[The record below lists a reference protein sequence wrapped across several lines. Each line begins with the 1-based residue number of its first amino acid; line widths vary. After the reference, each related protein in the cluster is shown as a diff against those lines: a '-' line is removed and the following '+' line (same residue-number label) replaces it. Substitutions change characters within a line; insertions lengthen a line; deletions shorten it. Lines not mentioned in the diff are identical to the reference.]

1 MENDGN
7 NLSITNNNG
16 NTPTR
21 PPLPPS
27 RHSNPTIPINQTVA
41 RVSQTDARALA
52 RRTSSALSIASS
64 MGDAGPDPQRRTL
77 SADSS
82 LSEYSVISDDSN
94 DSNEL
99 MTIALL
105 NHGSIS
111 NQSLS
116 SSIISRIG
124 DQKFYEWRETYS
136 SWKKFDEY
144 RKQKLFTDVDL
155 IVEGHTFSCHKA
167 VLCASCLY
175 FEALFSGKWKNG
187 SGDGGKIAIPG
198 ISAEVMEILIGYI
211 YTKDVQVTQKNVEFL
226 LPAADQFGILGV
238 TKRCCEILRANICAE
253 NCIGI
258 RQFALWNNQRHLV
271 EYAMSY
277 ILSHIDKVSDDSQEF
292 LEIESD
298 LLFQF
303 LASDELNVKSEEN
316 AFEILIKWVEHKKDE
331 RKKVLLNVLKTVR
344 MGLMDPDYFMTKVKS
359 HELVKENPELRP
371 IIKDAMKALYDLSS
385 NSQTR
390 LVGSNV
396 TSPYIRPRLPHEIL
410 FAVGGWSGG
419 SPTNCIETYDCR
431 AETWVNLSQWYG
443 INEERPRAYHGLVFY
458 KKQFYIIG
466 GFDGQNY
473 FNSVRK
479 FDLVNLKCSEEAPMK
494 HRRCYVSCTILGNK
508 IYALGGMDG
517 QRRLGNAECYDISKK
532 EWTLLPE
539 MTEKR
544 SDADASAMNER
555 VYIAGG
561 FNGNECL
568 NSVEF
573 FSHQVNQ
580 WTRITPMKSKRSGVS
595 LITLDCKLY
604 AVGGFDGTNR
614 LRSVEYYCP
623 VLNTWQQVANMIN
636 PRSNFGIEVLDGQ
649 IIAVGGFNGFQTT
662 FNVEAYD
669 ATTDD
674 WYELRDMH
682 VFRSA
687 LSCCVIKDIPMK
699 HMKDFAAPRDDLV

>member
-1 MENDGN
+1 MENE
-7 NLSITNNNG
+7 
-16 NTPTR
+16 PPR
-21 PPLPPS
+21 PPLS
-27 RHSNPTIPINQTVA
+27 RQNSNNNNNQNNNNVAVVNPIVNQAVA
-41 RVSQTDARALA
+41 RISQTDARDALA
-52 RRTSSALSIASS
+52 RRTSSAISVASS
-64 MGDAGPDPQRRTL
+64 MGDAGPDPIQRRTL

-82 LSEYSVISDDSN
+82 RSEFSVLSDDSN
-94 DSNEL
+94 DSNDL

-105 NHGSIS
+105 NHSSIS

-124 DQKFYEWRETYS
+124 DQKFFEWRETYS

-155 IVEGHTFSCHKA
+155 VVDGQSFSCHKA
-167 VLCASCLY
+167 VLCASCKY

-187 SGDGGKIAIPG
+187 SGDGKISIPG
-198 ISAEVMEILIGYI
+198 VSAEIMETLIGYI
-211 YTKDVQVTQKNVEFL
+211 YTKDVTVTQSNVELL
-226 LPAADQFGILGV
+226 LPAADQFGIIGV
-238 TKRCCEILRANICAE
+238 TKRCCEVLRSNICAE

-271 EYAMSY
+271 EFAQSY
-277 ILSHIDKVSDDSQEF
+277 ILSHIDKVSNESQEF

-316 AFEILIKWVEHKKDE
+316 AFEILIKWVEFDKQR

-390 LVGSNV
+390 LIGSNG

-431 AETWVNLSQWYG
+431 AEAWVNLSQWYG
-443 INEERPRAYHGLVFY
+443 INDERPRAYHGLVFY

-479 FDLVNLKCSEEAPMK
+479 FDLVNLKCTEEAPMK

-517 QRRLGNAECYDISKK
+517 QRRLGNAEMYDINKK

-544 SDADASAMNER
+544 SDADAAAMIDR

-573 FSHQVNQ
+573 FSHSVSQ

-595 LITLDCKLY
+595 LITLDSKLY

-687 LSCCVIKDIPMK
+687 LACCVVKDIPMK
-699 HMKDFAAPRDDLV
+699 HMKDFAAPRDELV

>member
-1 MENDGN
+1 MHQ
-7 NLSITNNNG
+7 NNNETPG
-16 NTPTR
+16 NPPPPTQSSSNINQSR
-21 PPLPPS
+21 PPLPP
-27 RHSNPTIPINQTVA
+27 RANQILA
-41 RVSQTDARALA
+41 RISQTDARAIA
-52 RRTSSALSIASS
+52 RRTSSALSVASS
-64 MGDAGPDPQRRTL
+64 MGDAGPDRNARTL

-82 LSEYSVISDDSN
+82 RSEFSGMSEDSN

-124 DQKFYEWRETYS
+124 DQKFYEWKETYN
-136 SWKKFDEY
+136 SWKKFDNY
-144 RKQKLFTDVDL
+144 RKEKLFTDIDL
-155 IVEGHTFSCHKA
+155 IVDGKSFSCHKA
-167 VLCASCLY
+167 VLSASCKY

-187 SGDGGKIAIPG
+187 AGDGKISIPG
-198 ISAEVMEILIGYI
+198 ISADIMEILISYI
-211 YTKDVQVTQKNVEFL
+211 YTKDVQVSPKNVEFL

-238 TKRCCEILRANICAE
+238 SKRCCEILRASICPE

-258 RQFALWNNQRHLV
+258 RKFALWNNQRHLV
-271 EYAMSY
+271 DFSQSF
-277 ILSHIDKVSDDSQEF
+277 ILSNIDKVSDNSQEF

-316 AFEILIKWVEHKKDE
+316 AFEILIKWVEHDKQT

-390 LVGSNV
+390 LLGSN
-396 TSPYIRPRLPHEIL
+396 TASPYIRPRLPHEIL

-431 AETWVNLSQWYG
+431 AEAWVNLSQWYG
-443 INEERPRAYHGLVFY
+443 INDERPRAYHGLVFY

-479 FDLVNLKCSEEAPMK
+479 FDLVNLKCTEESPMK

-517 QRRLGNAECYDISKK
+517 QRRLGNAEMYDISKK

-595 LITLDCKLY
+595 LITLDAKLY

-636 PRSNFGIEVLDGQ
+636 PRSNFGVEVLDGQ

-687 LSCCVIKDIPMK
+687 LACCVVKDIPMK
-699 HMKDFAAPRDDLV
+699 HMKDFAAPRDEMV